1 MLELIFTILL
11 FTKTPTESP
20 QNPVLEVSVQHANS
34 DQGMIRILVFS
45 SEKGFPDQPELAI
58 RSISLSPKNKRGKVV
73 IEDLPAGKYAISAIH
88 DEDGNGKLNTNLVG
102 YPLEKFGFSNNP
114 KIYVTPPSFEKA
126 SFEVKSESKHLS
138 INLR

>member
-11 FTKTPTESP
+11 LTKTPTESP

-73 IEDLPAGKYAISAIH
+73 IEDLPLGKYAISAIH
-88 DEDGNGKLNTNLVG
+88 DEDENGKLNTNLVG

-126 SFEVKSESKHLS
+126 SFEVQSGSKHLS